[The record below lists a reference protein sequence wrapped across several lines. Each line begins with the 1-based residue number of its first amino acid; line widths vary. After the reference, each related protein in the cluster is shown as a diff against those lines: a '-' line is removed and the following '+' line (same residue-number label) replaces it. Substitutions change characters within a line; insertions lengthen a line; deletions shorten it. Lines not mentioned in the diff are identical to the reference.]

1 MGSFSADDNVC
12 DKLLLGGL
20 LLGGL
25 VGVQVQPVEHRQG
38 LLGVPVL
45 GKGHCK
51 AAYVWSGAWQVGLG
65 LVWCS
70 GRVVGWGKLVCA
82 KQYYVVETQV
92 VAKNKR
98 SP

>member
-1 MGSFSADDNVC
+1 MVSLKTQIGSFSADDNVC

-20 LLGGL
+20 LLGGH

-70 GRVVGWGKLVCA
+70 GRVVG
-82 KQYYVVETQV
+82 
-92 VAKNKR
+92 
-98 SP
+98 